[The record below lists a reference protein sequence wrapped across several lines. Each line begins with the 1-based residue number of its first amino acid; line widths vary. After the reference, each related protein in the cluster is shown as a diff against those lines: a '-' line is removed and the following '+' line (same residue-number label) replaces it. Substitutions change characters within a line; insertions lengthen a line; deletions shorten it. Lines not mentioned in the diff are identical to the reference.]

1 MKFLTSFLCL
11 LSFFLS
17 AQENPWEP
25 KKTENPWTVETEK
38 ADTIATVD
46 STDNAKM
53 QFENVDQES
62 DKDLINVLENDAND
76 RYKAG
81 GSFAVGFVSG
91 LVLNYPGALVAT
103 IAAIPSTKQEKKVVE
118 AVATDSTYNSINKD
132 LATKKAKS
140 AVKSKKILHSLLGA
154 GAGTLTQIAILIALF
169 N

>member
-1 MKFLTSFLCL
+1 MKFLTPCLCL
-11 LSFFLS
+11 LSLFLS

-38 ADTIATVD
+38 TETIAIID
-46 STDNAKM
+46 STDTAKM
-53 QFENVDQES
+53 EFEKVDQVS
-62 DKDLINVLENDAND
+62 DKELIKTLENEVNY

-81 GSFAVGFVSG
+81 GSFALGFVSG

-103 IAAIPSTKQEKKVVE
+103 IATIPSTKQEKKVVE
-118 AVATDSTYNSINKD
+118 AVATNPTYDSINID

-140 AVKSKKILHSLLGA
+140 AVKSKKILYSLLGA